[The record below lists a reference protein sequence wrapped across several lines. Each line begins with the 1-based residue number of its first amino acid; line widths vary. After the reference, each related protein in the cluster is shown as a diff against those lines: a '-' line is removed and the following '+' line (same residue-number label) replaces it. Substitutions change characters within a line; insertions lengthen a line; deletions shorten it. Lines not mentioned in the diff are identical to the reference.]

1 MNVNLKSLVGRLN
14 DTCRNALEGAAG
26 LCLSRTNYDVEIEH
40 ILAKLLEQDDT
51 DLHKIARHYEVNFDR
66 LTKDVSV
73 ALDRLKTGNSRTPG
87 LSDRLPQWFQNA
99 WLLAS
104 VDFGA
109 ARVRSGHLLL
119 ALLSNESTARLARDV
134 SKEFNYIS
142 VESLQTKLPDITAD
156 SAEERDAA
164 ALGETSGVSDGAP
177 VAAGVRGKTKALDQY
192 TEDLTAKAAAGKID
206 PILGRDF
213 EIRQI
218 VDILT
223 RRRQNNPILTGEA
236 GVGKTAVVEG
246 FALRIS
252 QGDVPEPLKNVIV
265 RTLDLG
271 LLQAGAGVKGEFE
284 NRLKSV
290 IDEVKSS
297 PTPIIMFIDE
307 AHTMIGAGGAAGQN
321 DAANLLKPALAR
333 GELRTIAAT
342 TWAEY
347 KKYFEKDA
355 ALARRFQV
363 VKVEEPDEE
372 KAIGMMRGLLDKMEE
387 HHNVRILD
395 EAIVEC
401 VKLSHRYITGR
412 QLPDKSVS
420 VLDTACAKVAIGQG
434 ATPAPIEDATRRIQ
448 HLTTEIESLEREQV
462 TGASHEARLEELK
475 SKRSETEAELAKL
488 NEQWTKEKDLTDQIR
503 NIRTKLEMSRLDG
516 KLAANASNNG
526 GEPSSNGNHPE
537 SAETSA
543 EPAVAAAVSSDSNV
557 ATETQPNLDA
567 SVSEISAAE
576 TAPETNQ
583 PIDTEFLKS
592 ELKRLNAELKELQG
606 ENPLMS
612 PVVNG
617 QIVAEVISGW
627 TGIPIGKMVADEINA
642 VLNLAETLGER
653 VLGQDHALEA
663 ISQRIRTSRAGLT
676 DPKRPIGVFLL
687 VGTSGV
693 GKTETALALADS
705 LYGGERNLISINMSE
720 YQEAH
725 TVSSLKG
732 SPPGYVG
739 YGEGGVLTEAV
750 RRKPYSVVLLDEVEK
765 AHPDVMELF
774 FQVFDKG
781 VLEDGEGREID
792 FKNCIIL
799 LTSNVGTDTIMKLCA
814 DPDTKPEP
822 DGLVE
827 AVKPELVKAFK
838 PALLGRMVTVPYYPI
853 SDDILRLIIKLQ
865 LKKIQK
871 RIADNHNAQFSYDDS
886 VIDTVAKRCT
896 DVDSG
901 ARNVYNILTGTLLP
915 EMSGEVLSRM
925 ASGEGIKKVH
935 VSVGEGEKFV
945 YAIE

>member
-14 DTCRNALEGAAG
+14 DTCRNALEGGAG

-51 DLHKIARHYEVNFDR
+51 DLHKICRHYEVNIDR
-66 LTKDVSV
+66 LSKDVNT
-73 ALDRLKTGNSRTPG
+73 ALERLKTGNSRTPG

-99 WLLAS
+99 WLVAS

-109 ARVRSGHLLL
+109 ARVRSGHLILS
-119 ALLSNESTARLARDV
+119 LLSNDSTARIARDI
-134 SKEFNYIS
+134 SREFSHIS
-142 VESLQTKLPDITAD
+142 VESLTTKLPEITAD
-156 SAEERDAA
+156 SSEERDAV
-164 ALGETSGVSDGAP
+164 ALGETASSSGGAP
-177 VAAGVRGKTKALDQY
+177 VATGVPGRTKALDQY

-252 QGDVPEPLKNVIV
+252 QGDVPDPLKNVAV

-290 IDEVKSS
+290 IDEVKAS
-297 PTPIIMFIDE
+297 PQPIILFIDE
-307 AHTMIGAGGAAGQN
+307 AHTMIGAGGQAGQN

-372 KAIGMMRGLLDKMEE
+372 KAIAMMRGLLDKMEE

-401 VKLSHRYITGR
+401 VKLSNRYITGR

-434 ATPAPIEDATRRIQ
+434 ATPAGIEDATRRIQ
-448 HLTTEIESLEREQV
+448 NLTSEIDSLEREQV
-462 TGASHEARLEELK
+462 TGAAHDERLEDLK
-475 SKRSETEAELAKL
+475 KKRSETEETLAKL
-488 NEQWTKEKDLTDQIR
+488 NEQWEKEKDLTNQIR
-503 NIRTKLEMSRLDG
+503 NIRLKLEMSRLDTVSSEQ
-516 KLAANASNNG
+516 LAV
-526 GEPSSNGNHPE
+526 SS
-537 SAETSA
+537 ET
-543 EPAVAAAVSSDSNV
+543 EETAVAATAESDSTFGDGT
-557 ATETQPNLDA
+557 AAAPA
-567 SVSEISAAE
+567 S
-576 TAPETNQ
+576 ETNK
-583 PIDTEFLKS
+583 PVDTEFLKG

-642 VLNLAETLGER
+642 VLNLQQTLGER

-663 ISQRIRTSRAGLT
+663 ITQRIRTSRAGLT

-799 LTSNVGTDTIMKLCA
+799 LTSNVGTDTIMKLCT

-827 AVKPELVKAFK
+827 AVKPELLKHFK

-865 LKKIQK
+865 LGKIRQ
-871 RIADNHNAQFSYDDS
+871 RIADNHDAQFSYDDA
-886 VIDTVAKRCT
+886 VIETVAKRCT

-915 EMSGEVLSRM
+915 EMSVEVLSRM

-935 VSVGEGEKFV
+935 VSVGDGEKFV
-945 YAIE
+945 YEIS

>member
-14 DTCRNALEGAAG
+14 DTCRGALESAAG

-40 ILAKLLEQDDT
+40 ILAKLLEQEDT
-51 DLHKIARHYEVNFDR
+51 DLHKICRHYEVNIDR
-66 LTKDVSV
+66 LTKDVSTS
-73 ALDRLKTGNSRTPG
+73 LDRLKTGNSRTPG
-87 LSDRLPQWFQNA
+87 LSDRLPTWFQNA

-109 ARVRSGHLLL
+109 ARVRSGHLIL
-119 ALLSNESTARLARDV
+119 ALLSNDGTARLARDA
-134 SKEFNYIS
+134 SREFTHIS
-142 VESLQTKLPDITAD
+142 VESLAQKLEDITAD
-156 SAEERDAA
+156 SSEARDAM
-164 ALGETSGVSDGAP
+164 ALGETGGVSDGAP
-177 VAAGVRGKTKALDQY
+177 VASGVKGKTKALDQY

-246 FALRIS
+246 FALRIT
-252 QGDVPEPLKNVIV
+252 QGDVPEPLRNVAV

-290 IDEVKSS
+290 IDEVKAS
-297 PTPIIMFIDE
+297 PQPIILFIDE

-434 ATPAPIEDATRRIQ
+434 ATPGAVEDVTRRIQ
-448 HLTTEIESLEREQV
+448 NLTSEINSLEREQV
-462 TGASHEARLEELK
+462 TGAEHDDRLDDLKAKRTTSEAD
-475 SKRSETEAELAKL
+475 LATL
-488 NEQWTKEKDLTDQIR
+488 TEQWEKEKDLTTQIR
-503 NIRTKLEMSRLDG
+503 NIRMKLEMSRLDTV
-516 KLAANASNNG
+516 SS
-526 GEPSSNGNHPE
+526 EPL
-537 SAETSA
+537 
-543 EPAVAAAVSSDSNV
+543 AVSSQ
-557 ATETQPNLDA
+557 E
-567 SVSEISAAE
+567 VSEAGTELAAAATAE
-576 TAPETNQ
+576 TDSEGGDGTAAATAPEIEK
-583 PIDTEFLKS
+583 PVDTEFLRG
-592 ELKRLNAELKELQG
+592 ELKRLNAELKALQG

-627 TGIPIGKMVADEINA
+627 TGIPIGKMVADEIEA
-642 VLNLAETLGER
+642 VLNLHKTLGER

-663 ISQRIRTSRAGLT
+663 ITQRIRTARAGLT

-781 VLEDGEGREID
+781 VLEDGEGRVID

-799 LTSNVGTDTIMKLCA
+799 LTSNVGTDTFMKLCA

-827 AVKPELVKAFK
+827 AIKPELVKAFK
-838 PALLGRMVTVPYYPI
+838 PALLGRMVTVPFYPI
-853 SDDILRLIIKLQ
+853 SDDILRMIIGLQ
-865 LKKIQK
+865 LGKIKK
-871 RIADNHNAQFSYDDS
+871 RIMDNHGAQFSYDDS

-935 VSVGEGEKFV
+935 VGVGEGEKFV
-945 YAIE
+945 YDIG

>member
-14 DTCRNALEGAAG
+14 DTSRNALEGAAG

-40 ILAKLLEQDDT
+40 ILAKLLEQDAT
-51 DLHKIARHYEVNFDR
+51 DLHSICKHYEVNIDR
-66 LTKDVSV
+66 LTKDVSI
-73 ALDRLKTGNSRTPG
+73 ALDRLKSGNSRTPG
-87 LSDRLPQWFQNA
+87 LSDRIPRWIQDA

-104 VDFGA
+104 VDFGS
-109 ARVRSGHLLL
+109 ARVRSGHLIL
-119 ALLSNESTARLARDV
+119 ALVLNDSFARIAREI
-134 SKEFNYIS
+134 SKEFAHVS
-142 VESLQTKLPDITAD
+142 AESLQTNLQEITAD

-164 ALGETSGVSDGAP
+164 TLGEASGVSGGAP
-177 VAAGVRGKTKALDQY
+177 VATGVPGKTKALDQF

-206 PILGRDF
+206 PVLGRDF
-213 EIRQI
+213 EVRQI

-252 QGDVPEPLKNVIV
+252 QGDVPDPLKNVAV

-271 LLQAGAGVKGEFE
+271 LLQAGAGIKGEFE

-290 IDEVKSS
+290 IDEVKAS
-297 PTPIIMFIDE
+297 PQPIIMFIDE

-363 VKVEEPDEE
+363 VKIEEPDEE
-372 KAIGMMRGLLDKMEE
+372 KAVAMMRGIADKMEQ
-387 HHNVRILD
+387 HHGVRILD

-401 VKLSHRYITGR
+401 VKLSNRYITGR

-434 ATPAPIEDATRRIQ
+434 ATPASVEDATRRIQ
-448 HLTTEIESLEREQV
+448 NLTSEIDALEREQAA
-462 TGASHEARLEELK
+462 GAGHDERLAELK
-475 SKRSETEAELAKL
+475 SKRTETETALAAR
-488 NEQWTKEKDLTDQIR
+488 NEQWAKEKELTDHIR
-503 NIRTKLEMSRLDG
+503 NIRTKLEMSRLDA
-516 KLAANASNNG
+516 KLTSQ
-526 GEPSSNGNHPE
+526 NGNGNG
-537 SAETSA
+537 
-543 EPAVAAAVSSDSNV
+543 AAAPAGEEAAAAAAAGV
-557 ATETQPNLDA
+557 ETQVAVGEDA
-567 SVSEISAAE
+567 SVATAAPAEAE
-576 TAPETNQ
+576 TTVDN
-583 PIDTEFLKS
+583 EFLKT
-592 ELKRLNAELKELQG
+592 ELKRLNAELKAVQG
-606 ENPLMS
+606 EDPLMQ

-617 QIVAEVISGW
+617 QSVAEVISGW

-642 VLNLAETLGER
+642 VLNLAGTLRER

-676 DPKRPIGVFLL
+676 DPKRPIGVFML

-693 GKTETALALADS
+693 GKTETALALAES
-705 LYGGERNLISINMSE
+705 LYGGERNLITINMSE

-814 DPDTKPEP
+814 DPDTMPDP

-827 AVKPELVKAFK
+827 AVKPELLKAFK

-865 LKKIQK
+865 LGKIKK
-871 RIADNHNAQFSYDDS
+871 RIADNHSAQFSYDDS
-886 VIDTVAKRCT
+886 VIETVAKRCT

-925 ASGEGIKKVH
+925 ASGEGIKSIH
-935 VSVGEGEKFV
+935 VSVGENEGFA
-945 YAIE
+945 YDIT

>member
-51 DLHKIARHYEVNFDR
+51 DLHKICHHYEVNVDR
-66 LTKDVSV
+66 LNKDVMT
-73 ALDRLKTGNSRTPG
+73 ALDRLKTGNTRTPG

-109 ARVRSGHLLL
+109 ARVRSGHLIM
-119 ALLSNESTARLARDV
+119 ALLTSDGTARIARDI
-134 SKEFNYIS
+134 SREFSHIS
-142 VESLQTKLPDITAD
+142 VESLQTKLPEITAD
-156 SAEERDAA
+156 SSEARDAV
-164 ALGETSGVSDGAP
+164 ALGETAGASNGEPVASGVP
-177 VAAGVRGKTKALDQY
+177 GKTKALDQY

-246 FALRIS
+246 FALRIA
-252 QGDVPEPLKNVIV
+252 QGDVPEPLRNVAV

-284 NRLKSV
+284 NRLKNV
-290 IDEVKSS
+290 IDEVKAS
-297 PTPIIMFIDE
+297 PQPIILFIDE
-307 AHTMIGAGGAAGQN
+307 AHTMIGAGGQAGQN

-372 KAIGMMRGLLDKMEE
+372 KAIAMMRGLVDKMEE

-448 HLTTEIESLEREQV
+448 HLSSEIESLEREQV
-462 TGASHEARLEELK
+462 TGAAHDERLDELK
-475 SKRSETEAELAKL
+475 AKRAQTEEELAKL
-488 NEQWTKEKDLTDQIR
+488 NEQWEKEKDLTNQIR
-503 NIRTKLEMSRLDG
+503 NIRQKLEMSRLDS
-516 KLAANASNNG
+516 KFAAIAANGSQTSGNG
-526 GEPSSNGNHPE
+526 NQAEGSNGNVE
-537 SAETSA
+537 TAAATAETAQAGVSAETALGGETSA
-543 EPAVAAAVSSDSNV
+543 TATAAA
-557 ATETQPNLDA
+557 A
-567 SVSEISAAE
+567 
-576 TAPETNQ
+576 APETTQ
-583 PIDTEFLKS
+583 PFDKEFLKS
-592 ELKRLNAELKELQG
+592 ELKRLNEELKELQG
-606 ENPLMS
+606 ENPLMQ

-617 QIVAEVISGW
+617 QTVAEVISGW
-627 TGIPIGKMVADEINA
+627 TGIPIGKMVADEIHA
-642 VLNLAETLGER
+642 VLNLSSTLRER
-653 VLGQDHALEA
+653 VLGQDHALES
-663 ISQRIRTSRAGLT
+663 ISQRIRTARAGLT

-693 GKTETALALADS
+693 GKTETALALADT

-822 DGLVE
+822 EGLVE

-853 SDDILRLIIKLQ
+853 SDDILRLIIRLQ
-865 LKKIQK
+865 LGKIK
-871 RIADNHNAQFSYDDS
+871 NRIMDNHNAQFSYDDS
-886 VIDTVAKRCT
+886 VIETVAKRCT

-925 ASGEGIKKVH
+925 ASGEGIKQVH
-935 VSVGEGEKFV
+935 VSVGDGEKFV
-945 YAIE
+945 YEIR

>member
-14 DTCRNALEGAAG
+14 DTCRGALEGAAG

-40 ILAKLLEQDDT
+40 ILAKILEQDDT
-51 DLHKIARHYEVNFDR
+51 DLHKICRHYEVNIDR
-66 LTKDVSV
+66 LTKDVST
-73 ALDRLKTGNSRTPG
+73 ALDRLKTGNTRTPG
-87 LSDRLPQWFQNA
+87 LSDRLPQWFQDA

-109 ARVRSGHLLL
+109 ARVRTGHLVL
-119 ALLSNESTARLARDV
+119 ALLSNESTARIARDV
-134 SKEFNYIS
+134 SREFSHIS
-142 VESLQTKLPDITAD
+142 VESLTTKLPEITAD
-156 SAEERDAA
+156 SSEARDAV
-164 ALGETSGVSDGAP
+164 ALGETAGSSNGAP
-177 VAAGVRGKTKALDQY
+177 VASGVPGKTKALDQY

-213 EIRQI
+213 EVRQI

-252 QGDVPEPLKNVIV
+252 QGDVPEPLRNVAV

-271 LLQAGAGVKGEFE
+271 LLQAGASVKGEFE
-284 NRLKSV
+284 NRLKDV
-290 IDEVKSS
+290 INEVKSS
-297 PTPIIMFIDE
+297 PQPIILFIDE
-307 AHTMIGAGGAAGQN
+307 AHTMIGAGGQAGQN

-372 KAIGMMRGLLDKMEE
+372 KAIGMMRGLLEKMEE

-401 VKLSHRYITGR
+401 VKLSSRYITGR

-434 ATPAPIEDATRRIQ
+434 ATPGAVEDATRRIQ
-448 HLTTEIESLEREQV
+448 HLTSEINSLEREQV
-462 TGASHEARLEELK
+462 TGAGHDERLDDLK
-475 SKRSETEAELAKL
+475 AKRAATEAELAKL
-488 NEQWTKEKDLTDQIR
+488 TEQWEKEKDLTNQIR
-503 NIRTKLEMSRLDG
+503 NIRVKLEMSRLDP
-516 KLAANASNNG
+516 KPTANGDGADVSAVS
-526 GEPSSNGNHPE
+526 GETSEAPE
-537 SAETSA
+537 SA
-543 EPAVAAAVSSDSNV
+543 AAATAETTSGAGD
-557 ATETQPNLDA
+557 AT
-567 SVSEISAAE
+567 AAA
-576 TAPETNQ
+576 TAPETSQ

-592 ELKRLNAELKELQG
+592 ELKRLNAELKALQG

-612 PVVNG
+612 PVANG

-642 VLNLAETLGER
+642 VLNLAGTLQER

-663 ISQRIRTSRAGLT
+663 ISQRIRTARAGLT

-822 DGLVE
+822 EGLVE

-865 LKKIQK
+865 LGKIRQ
-871 RIADNHNAQFSYDDS
+871 RIMDNHGAQFSYDDS

-935 VSVGEGEKFV
+935 VTVGEGEKFV
-945 YAIE
+945 YDIS

>member
-14 DTCRNALEGAAG
+14 DTCRGALEGAAG

-40 ILAKLLEQDDT
+40 ILAKILEQEDT
-51 DLHKIARHYEVNFDR
+51 DLHKICRHYEVNIDR
-66 LTKDVSV
+66 LSKDVST
-73 ALDRLKTGNSRTPG
+73 ALDRLKTGNTRTPG

-99 WLLAS
+99 WLVAS

-119 ALLSNESTARLARDV
+119 ALLSNESTARIARDV
-134 SKEFNYIS
+134 SREFSHIS
-142 VESLQTKLPDITAD
+142 VESLQTKLQEITAD
-156 SAEERDAA
+156 SSEARDAV
-164 ALGETSGVSDGAP
+164 ALGETAGSSDGAP
-177 VAAGVRGKTKALDQY
+177 VASGVPGKTKALDQY

-213 EIRQI
+213 EVRQI

-252 QGDVPEPLKNVIV
+252 QGDVPEPLRNVTV

-271 LLQAGAGVKGEFE
+271 LLQAGASVKGEFE
-284 NRLKSV
+284 NRLKDV
-290 IDEVKSS
+290 INEVKSS
-297 PTPIIMFIDE
+297 PKPIILFIDE

-372 KAIGMMRGLLDKMEE
+372 KAIGMMRGLLEKMEE

-401 VKLSHRYITGR
+401 VKLSNRYITGR

-434 ATPAPIEDATRRIQ
+434 ATPGAVEDATRRIQ
-448 HLTTEIESLEREQV
+448 SLTSEINSLEREQV
-462 TGASHEARLEELK
+462 TGAGHDERLDDLKAKRAATEE
-475 SKRSETEAELAKL
+475 ELAKL
-488 NEQWTKEKDLTDQIR
+488 TAQWEKEKDLTNQIR
-503 NIRTKLEMSRLDG
+503 NIRLKLEMSRLDS
-516 KLAANASNNG
+516 KPATNG
-526 GEPSSNGNHPE
+526 DGGGADVS
-537 SAETSA
+537 
-543 EPAVAAAVSSDSNV
+543 AVSSETTDAPETAAA
-557 ATETQPNLDA
+557 ATAETTSTTGDG
-567 SVSEISAAE
+567 SATA
-576 TAPETNQ
+576 TAPETV
-583 PIDTEFLKS
+583 DTEFLKG

-642 VLNLAETLGER
+642 VLELNKTLAER

-663 ISQRIRTSRAGLT
+663 ISQRIRTARAGLT

-792 FKNCIIL
+792 FKNCVIL

-822 DGLVE
+822 EGLVE
-827 AVKPELVKAFK
+827 AIKPELVKAFK
-838 PALLGRMVTVPYYPI
+838 PALLGRMVTVPFYPI
-853 SDDILRLIIKLQ
+853 SDDILRLIIRLQ
-865 LKKIQK
+865 LGKIK
-871 RIADNHNAQFSYDDS
+871 NRIMDNHGAQFSYDDS
-886 VIDTVAKRCT
+886 VIETVAKRCT

-935 VSVGEGEKFV
+935 VVVGDGEKFV
-945 YAIE
+945 YDIS